1 MAVYVPEII
10 WLYFRQRKQ
19 QFLPKLTTLGSS
31 PINAFGTSFL
41 WQCTPL
47 VNKILCICCTQ
58 DLENLLPASSVC
70 ISLVCFKFLPDGPF
84 RSRNLFK
91 AQRLSGK
98 SSRNFSNNWII
109 SRYIKSALKQPK
121 TILLPLPCL
130 NQSSRQG
137 RLAWAYFPKC
147 TISFKK
153 KKKKKKGKCI
163 LKKKRKKSHFLKKKF
178 WRNFPFLL

>member
-19 QFLPKLTTLGSS
+19 QFLPKLTTLELS

-98 SSRNFSNNWII
+98 SSRNFNNNWII

-147 TISFKK
+147 TVSFK

-163 LKKKRKKSHFLKKKF
+163 LKKKRKKSDFLKKKF
-178 WRNFPFLL
+178 WRNFTFLL